1 MNKKNLIIGSGVLA
15 AYLSFELLK
24 NRENVVVTSRSIK
37 KNYKNFQ
44 YLNIQKRIRFEK
56 LNVKDKIEIENLIK
70 TYDPDKIFYFAGQS
84 SLTKSIRIKKDTFES
99 HFIGTKNFL
108 DILKKNNLKCKF
120 FKANSG
126 YIFKPQNGK
135 IDLKSKFSSNK
146 NAYIQAQQKTFK
158 IINKYR
164 KFNLNLFNLVF
175 LQIESP
181 LRPND
186 FFIKKA
192 CLGAKFKKKIKVGNI
207 KTYRDYSW
215 ITEVIKAIVLT
226 STLRSN
232 NFIISAGKKLSGEE
246 ILKISYKLNKLNYKK
261 YYEINKKFI
270 RKNETKTLVGSYK
283 NNRYLKKKFGFEFKI
298 FKNELINKMYKK
310 S

>member
-126 YIFKPQNGK
+126 YIFKSENGK
-135 IDLKSKFSSNK
+135 IDLKSKFSNNK

>member
-24 NRENVVVTSRSIK
+24 NRENVVVTSRAKK

-44 YLNIQKRIRFEK
+44 YLNIQKKIRFEK

-126 YIFKPQNGK
+126 YIFDSQNGK

-298 FKNELINKMYKK
+298 FRNELINKMYKK

>member
-24 NRENVVVTSRSIK
+24 NREKVVVTSRSKK

-56 LNVKDKIEIENLIK
+56 LNVKDKIGIENIIK
-70 TYDPDKIFYFAGQS
+70 TYEPDKIFYFAGQS
-84 SLTKSIRIKKDTFES
+84 SLTKSITTKKDTYES

-126 YIFKPQNGK
+126 YIFKSEDGK
-135 IDLKSKFSSNK
+135 IHLKSEFSNNK
-146 NAYIQAQQKTFK
+146 NTYIQAQQKTFK
-158 IINKYR
+158 IINEYR

-186 FFIKKA
+186 FFIKKV
-192 CLGAKFKKKIKVGNI
+192 CLGAKLKKKIKVGNI

-215 ITEVIKAIVLT
+215 ITEVVKAIVLT

-246 ILKISYKLNKLNYKK
+246 ILKTSYKLNKLNYKK
-261 YYEINKKFI
+261 YYEINKKLI
-270 RKNETKTLVGSYK
+270 RKNETKTLVGSNK
-283 NNRYLKKKFGFEFKI
+283 HNRYLKKKFGFEFKI